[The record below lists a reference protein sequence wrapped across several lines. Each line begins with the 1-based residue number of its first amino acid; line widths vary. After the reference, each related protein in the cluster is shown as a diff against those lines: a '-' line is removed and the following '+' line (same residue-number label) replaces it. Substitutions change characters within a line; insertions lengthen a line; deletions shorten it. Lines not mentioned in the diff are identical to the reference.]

1 MTIRNVVAKIP
12 ALFSSRRRMDRLK
25 VYQGSYTGIV
35 ILVLIV
41 IAASIVLLGDRS
53 SIFSIKGNTQTLT
66 IRTTTNPI
74 NEWVFSQGTVF
85 AVNSETNEYSLT
97 EDAPLIIEAGIKL
110 IITAFQQGDNT
121 TVVINAKKDNGIVA
135 TIEDPDTDIVL
146 TDYID
151 ITIKIT
157 STLSFPFEGEALI
170 GEDIGDGVDSILLSG
185 EIRVLEQLFLTSGR
199 YQGEIY
205 DLNTGDRVF
214 VTNNNQSVVSKGFV
228 RVTRDE
234 SFYFSAISE
243 GSEARVIRFGS
254 QDIVITPSFW
264 SRITKDPIV
273 SAMTAF
279 LALMFLLL
287 EFVLLV
293 RQTIKEKD

>member
-1 MTIRNVVAKIP
+1 MTMPNLVAKIP
-12 ALFSSRRRMDRLK
+12 ALFSHRMDRLK

-41 IAASIVLLGDRS
+41 IAASIILLGDRS

-66 IRTTTNPI
+66 IRTTTNPV

-85 AVNSETNEYSLT
+85 SVSSGPNEYSLSENT
-97 EDAPLIIEAGIKL
+97 PLILEAGNKI
-110 IITAFQQGDNT
+110 IITTFERGGNT
-121 TVVINAKKDNGIVA
+121 TVVINAKKDSGIVA
-135 TIEDPDTDIVL
+135 TIENPDSDIVL

-151 ITIKIT
+151 ITIQIT

-185 EIRVLEQLFLTSGR
+185 EVSVLEQLFLTSGR

-214 VTNNNQSVVSKGFV
+214 VTSNNQSVISKGFI
-228 RVTRDE
+228 RVTSDE

-254 QDIVITPSFW
+254 QDIVITPSLW
-264 SRITKDPIV
+264 SRVTKDPIV
-273 SAMTAF
+273 SAITAF

-293 RQTIKEKD
+293 RQTIKDKD